1 MSAKLTSLFALA
13 LLSMTGTALAGER
26 CDVPQDQWQP
36 QAALEKKLTAMGW
49 EIKRIKHEE
58 GCYEVYALDAEG
70 QRREVY
76 FDPATLES
84 VGGEDD

>member
-13 LLSMTGTALAGER
+13 LLSMTGTALARER

-49 EIKRIKHEE
+49 DIKRIKHEE
-58 GCYEVYALDAEG
+58 GCYEVYALDADG